1 MIFNTEMAYSASIS
15 TANKR
20 KDFAAPPPPAAAAA
34 AAAAVTSSNSPDGY
48 IKLKLLRYSSKF

>member
-20 KDFAAPPPPAAAAA
+20 KDFAAPPPAAVAA
-34 AAAAVTSSNSPDGY
+34 AAAAVTSSNSPDGN